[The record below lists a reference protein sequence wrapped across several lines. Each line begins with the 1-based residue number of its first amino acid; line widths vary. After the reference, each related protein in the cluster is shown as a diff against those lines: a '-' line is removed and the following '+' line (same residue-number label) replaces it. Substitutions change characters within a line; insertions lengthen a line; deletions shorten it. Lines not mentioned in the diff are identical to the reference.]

1 MRTIAHISDLHFG
14 RLDRPVAEGLVAD
27 LAEHQPSLLIVSGDF
42 TQRARERQFRDA
54 AVFLERLP
62 TPRLVVPGNHDIP
75 LYDVI
80 RRFFFPLERFQRIIT
95 DDLRPLYQDAE
106 MLVLGVN
113 TARSFTHKSGWISD
127 EQLQDIKSRVCNV
140 PPEMIKV
147 IVTHHPFIPPPREP
161 GADVIR
167 AGETYLDELADCG
180 VVLLL
185 AGLLHLAYQDD
196 LRSHYKSAKRSTL
209 SIQAGTATS
218 TRRRGEPN
226 AYNWITVSRDLC
238 TVSVRAWNKDH
249 FEESLVTRYARING
263 EWLRQQQLP
272 VDQVA
277 EDVLTTHPAPASKD
291 APVKVGVPITPPVQE
306 QSTAEKSPR

>member
-1 MRTIAHISDLHFG
+1 MRKSMRTIAHISDLHFG

-27 LAEHQPSLLIVSGDF
+27 LTEHKPSLLVASGDF
-42 TQRARERQFRDA
+42 TQRAREWQFRDA
-54 AVFLERLP
+54 AAFLERLP
-62 TPRLVVPGNHDIP
+62 APRLVVPGNHDIP

-80 RRFFFPLERFQRIIT
+80 RRFFFPLERYQRIISN
-95 DDLRPLYQDAE
+95 DLCPLYRDDE
-106 MLVLGVN
+106 MLVMGVN
-113 TARSFTHKSGWISD
+113 TARSFTHKSGWMSN
-127 EQLQDIKSRVCNV
+127 EQLQDIKTRIRKA
-140 PPEMIKV
+140 PPELLKV
-147 IVTHHPFIPPPREP
+147 LVTHHPFIPPPREP

-167 AGETYLDELADCG
+167 SGETYLGELADSG
-180 VVLLL
+180 VDLLL
-185 AGLLHLAYQDD
+185 AGHLHLAYHDD

-238 TVSVRAWNKDH
+238 TVSVRAWCRDH

-263 EWLRQQQLP
+263 QWQRRQQVP

-277 EDVLTTHPAPASKD
+277 EEVLTTHPAPESKD

-306 QSTAEKSPR
+306 